1 MSNTWEQVSRN
12 DVFFC
17 FSWKSWEYVWYYVKW
32 SKIGSCQVEKQIFY
46 LLINECN
53 LQTVPKGGLC
63 FHSLQKGNL
72 LPINHTKKSK
82 IVTLL
87 FNTFCNTHW
96 EKLNENGEIIFN
108 GSPFFT
114 DKLKRPKKAFTRQWP
129 LLATISCQQ
138 KRYYHCKTLPYFL
151 SWNVQRVLFQKD
163 QPLI

>member
-1 MSNTWEQVSRN
+1 MTFWHASLEKLRRRN
-12 DVFFC
+12 IIHHLTLTKNFAKELQQSGWRRKTPKWDVKHVLFFC

-82 IVTLL
+82 MFTLSIQY
-87 FNTFCNTHW
+87 FCNTHSLCSRNFQN
-96 EKLNENGEIIFN
+96 EKLRLDFVEI
-108 GSPFFT
+108 
-114 DKLKRPKKAFTRQWP
+114 W
-129 LLATISCQQ
+129 
-138 KRYYHCKTLPYFL
+138 
-151 SWNVQRVLFQKD
+151 
-163 QPLI
+163 